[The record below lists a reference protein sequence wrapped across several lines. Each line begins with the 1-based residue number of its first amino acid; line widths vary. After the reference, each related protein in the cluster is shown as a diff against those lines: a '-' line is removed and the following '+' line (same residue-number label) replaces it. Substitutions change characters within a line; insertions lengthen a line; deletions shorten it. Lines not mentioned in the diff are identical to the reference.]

1 MKKPKIVKYEEAPY
15 KQGYDQALAGTK
27 YSNPYENVDGEEA
40 DAEDFE
46 RGFNN
51 GIELFKET
59 E

>member
-1 MKKPKIVKYEEAPY
+1 MSIMPNKFKWRTYE
-15 KQGYDQALAGTK
+15 QGYDQALAGTK

-51 GIELFKET
+51 GIELFEET

>member
-1 MKKPKIVKYEEAPY
+1 MAIFR
-15 KQGYDQALAGTK
+15 QGTSTTIGTK

-46 RGFNN
+46 RGYNN
-51 GIELFKET
+51 GIELFEET